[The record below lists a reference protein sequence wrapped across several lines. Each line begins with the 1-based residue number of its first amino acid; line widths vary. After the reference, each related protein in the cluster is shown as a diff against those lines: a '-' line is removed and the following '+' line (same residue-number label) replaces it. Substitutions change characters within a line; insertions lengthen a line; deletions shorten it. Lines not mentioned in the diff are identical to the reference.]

1 MLPPTSAH
9 PSALS
14 YRRDGTH
21 SRPPSRSVGRSYPP
35 PPPQGGAP
43 QRHHRCPSHLYGE
56 TQAPGCK
63 TSTGTFSGGGLGY
76 RNFSPFGAQGEF
88 SEPIIKIRQ
97 IALNSNSPKWP
108 FGMIL
113 IRRSRVE
120 RNGTR
125 IDRWQ
130 SIASWQRTEKDS
142 NTKQQK
148 KNRKECIA
156 VLSLHIR
163 RRRGPCITLSVTS
176 RAAAVGAAAA
186 APSAQWRAR
195 AVTLRTGSLHLSL
208 PIAVD
213 PATSGAILTL
223 SVVGSLRLD
232 AGGVT
237 ATISAATTAAP
248 CCTRR
253 RIAIRIFMSV
263 SIRRKIPAT
272 DACTVRF

>member
-1 MLPPTSAH
+1 MARGMRDSNPCLLVWADRQHYTQLPNESNAMLPPTSAH

-21 SRPPSRSVGRSYPP
+21 SRPPSRSAGRSYPP

-76 RNFSPFGAQGEF
+76 RNFLPFGAQGEF

-120 RNGTR
+120 RSKTGLLSER
-125 IDRWQ
+125 IV
-130 SIASWQRTEKDS
+130 I
-142 NTKQQK
+142 N
-148 KNRKECIA
+148 
-156 VLSLHIR
+156 
-163 RRRGPCITLSVTS
+163 
-176 RAAAVGAAAA
+176 RAAPVIAAC
-186 APSAQWRAR
+186 R
-195 AVTLRTGSLHLSL
+195 
-208 PIAVD
+208 
-213 PATSGAILTL
+213 
-223 SVVGSLRLD
+223 
-232 AGGVT
+232 
-237 ATISAATTAAP
+237 
-248 CCTRR
+248 
-253 RIAIRIFMSV
+253 
-263 SIRRKIPAT
+263 
-272 DACTVRF
+272 

>member
-21 SRPPSRSVGRSYPP
+21 SRPPSRSAGRSYPP
-35 PPPQGGAP
+35 PPPQGEAP

-76 RNFSPFGAQGEF
+76 RNFLPFGAQGEF

-120 RNGTR
+120 RVH
-125 IDRWQ
+125 Q
-130 SIASWQRTEKDS
+130 SIRPVYTVYDVKFWAK
-142 NTKQQK
+142 
-148 KNRKECIA
+148 CFA
-156 VLSLHIR
+156 MYPVSLI
-163 RRRGPCITLSVTS
+163 
-176 RAAAVGAAAA
+176 
-186 APSAQWRAR
+186 QY
-195 AVTLRTGSLHLSL
+195 
-208 PIAVD
+208 D
-213 PATSGAILTL
+213 F
-223 SVVGSLRLD
+223 
-232 AGGVT
+232 GVT
-237 ATISAATTAAP
+237 G
-248 CCTRR
+248 
-253 RIAIRIFMSV
+253 
-263 SIRRKIPAT
+263 
-272 DACTVRF
+272 